1 MKKISLWAT
10 MLAMLLICGLCVTS
24 CSKDDEEKDG
34 GGGNGGKKETT
45 YNFDDYI
52 NAYYVRCE
60 RVGANLVVE
69 LVFENIT
76 DHDINGA
83 KLSLTDG
90 AIVDDLG
97 NAYYV
102 NNRKVVLASATN
114 VNSTSNYSTTWQSVN
129 ISAKGYVIYYIKIYD
144 FDSTNS
150 AKKLSFDLSFSSS
163 SLPVENFDITAHDFD
178 IEDHRVKEHGIMTN
192 DTALVYT
199 VTNCERVGSVLQIDF
214 TVTNNSKIDLGN
226 LTFVGHGEASD
237 DLGNHYY
244 SQYSQIAF
252 GAGTYKNTYTQQLE
266 PGKTINGRLR
276 ITDFDATNKA
286 KFVSVPI
293 PCSSSTYTFT
303 DNVVRFLTIPI
314 KDNRPLAAGIQTPDL
329 KLDFDLKSAT
339 VDENGYLVVNYTIT
353 NNTGENLTNVGINDM
368 SYLLDDLSN
377 SYSGTYMKYSI
388 NGGEYHTA
396 WWGGTVTNIAADAS
410 ISVGLRLETPFDTHA
425 TKVSFSHAISCDN
438 YEFADSR
445 VRFLTIPIQK

>member
-10 MLAMLLICGLCVTS
+10 MLALLVCGLCATS
-24 CSKDDEEKDG
+24 CSKDDNEKDG

-69 LVFENIT
+69 LVFKNIT
-76 DHDINGA
+76 DHDINDA
-83 KLSLTDG
+83 KLLLTNG
-90 AIVDDLG
+90 TIVDDLG
-97 NAYYV
+97 NPYYV
-102 NNRKVVLASATN
+102 NNREVVLASATN
-114 VNSTSNYSTTWQSVN
+114 INSTSNYSTTWQTLN
-129 ISAKGYVIYYIKIYD
+129 IPANGYAIYYIKIYD

-150 AKKLSFDLSFSSS
+150 AKKLSFDLSFTSS

-214 TVTNNSKIDLGN
+214 TVTNNSNIDLGN
-226 LTFVGHGEASD
+226 LTFVSNGEASD

-293 PCSSSTYTFT
+293 TCSSSTYTFT

-329 KLDFDLKSAT
+329 KLDIDLKSAT

-396 WWGGTVTNIAADAS
+396 WWGGTVTNIAVDAS

>member
-1 MKKISLWAT
+1 
-10 MLAMLLICGLCVTS
+10 MLALLVCGLCVTS
-24 CSKDDEEKDG
+24 CSKDDEEKD

-52 NAYYVRCE
+52 NAYYIRCE

-76 DHDINGA
+76 DHDINDA
-83 KLSLTDG
+83 KLLLTNG
-90 AIVDDLG
+90 AIADDLG
-97 NAYYV
+97 NIYYV
-102 NNRKVVLASATN
+102 NNNSKVVLASATN
-114 VNSTSNYSTTWQSVN
+114 VNSTSNYSRTWQTLN
-129 ISAKGYVIYYIKIYD
+129 IPANGYAIYYIKIYD

-150 AKKLSFDLSFSSS
+150 AKKLSFDLSLSSS
-163 SLPVENFDITAHDFD
+163 SLPVEFNITAHDFD
-178 IEDHRVKEHGIMTN
+178 IEDRRVKEHGIMTN

-214 TVTNNSKIDLGN
+214 TVTNNSNIDLGN
-226 LTFVGHGEASD
+226 LTFVSNKEASD

-252 GAGTYKNTYTQQLE
+252 GAGTYKNEYTQQLE

-276 ITDFDATNKA
+276 ITNFDATNKA

-293 PCSSSTYTFT
+293 TCSSSTYTFT

-329 KLDFDLKSAT
+329 KLDIDLKSAT
-339 VDENGYLVVNYTIT
+339 VDENGYLVVNYTIK

-368 SYLLDDLSN
+368 SSLLDDLSN
-377 SYSGTYMKYSI
+377 SYYSSSMRYSI

-396 WWGGTVTNIAADAS
+396 WWGGTTTNIEANSS
-410 ISVGLRLETPFDTHA
+410 ITVGLRLETPFDTHA

>member
-10 MLAMLLICGLCVTS
+10 MLALLVCGLCVTS

-34 GGGNGGKKETT
+34 GSGKNGGKKEQT

-76 DHDINGA
+76 DYDINDA
-83 KLSLTDG
+83 KLLLTNG
-90 AIVDDLG
+90 TIVDDLG
-97 NAYYV
+97 NPYYV
-102 NNRKVVLASATN
+102 NRKVVLASATN
-114 VNSTSNYSTTWQSVN
+114 INSTSNYSTTWQTLD
-129 ISAKGYVIYYIKIYD
+129 IPAKGYAIYFIKIYD

-150 AKKLSFDLSFSSS
+150 ARKLSFDLSFSSS
-163 SLPVENFDITAHDFD
+163 SLPVESFDITAHDFD
-178 IEDHRVKEHGIMTN
+178 IEDRRVKERGIMTN

-214 TVTNNSKIDLGN
+214 TVTNNSQIDLGN
-226 LTFVGHGEASD
+226 LTFVGNGGASD
-237 DLGNHYY
+237 DLGNSYL
-244 SQYSQIAF
+244 SQYSEIAF

-266 PGKTINGRLR
+266 PDKTINGRLR

-293 PCSSSTYTFT
+293 SCSSSTYTFS

-329 KLDFDLKSAT
+329 KLDIDLKSAT

-353 NNTGENLTNVGINDM
+353 NNTGENLTNVGIDDM
-368 SYLLDDLSN
+368 GYILDDLSN
-377 SYSGTYMKYSI
+377 SYYSSSMKYSI

-396 WWGGTVTNIAADAS
+396 WWGGTTVNNIAENS
-410 ISVGLRLETPFDTHA
+410 TITVGLRLETPFDTHA
-425 TKVSFSHAISCDN
+425 TNVSFSHAISCDN
-438 YEFADSR
+438 YEFADNR